1 MLIDTDG
8 KGAWSFIAY
17 ILKVIKISALLKIAK
32 DLFKETLFVFTNFPF
47 MNLYFVD
54 SFTDSL
60 FSGNPAGV
68 LITSEWL
75 SDKLMQS
82 IAAENNLAETAFV
95 VPEANDFGIRW
106 FTPVTEVDLCGHAT
120 LASAYVMFNEL
131 DYPKKSIHFHS
142 KSGLLSVTKDGDWLT
157 LDFPADTMHATELT
171 PDLQKTTSAN
181 ILEAYK
187 GRSDYMLVLPDEKA
201 VHDSHF
207 NLGEIKKL
215 GNRGVIFT
223 AEGSD
228 VDFVSRFFAPAVGV
242 DEDPVTG
249 SAHTSLTP
257 YWVGRLGKNNL
268 TAKQLSARGG
278 FLKCTLQGDRVLM
291 SGQARLYMK
300 GKINIE

>member
-1 MLIDTDG
+1 
-8 KGAWSFIAY
+8 
-17 ILKVIKISALLKIAK
+17 
-32 DLFKETLFVFTNFPF
+32 
-47 MNLYFVD
+47 MNIYFVD
-54 SFTDSL
+54 SFTDTL

-95 VPEANDFGIRW
+95 VPESGDFGIRW
-106 FTPVTEVDLCGHAT
+106 FTPVAEVDLCGHAT
-120 LASAYVMFNEL
+120 LASAFVMFNEL
-131 DYPKKSIHFHS
+131 EYPKKSIHFNS
-142 KSGLLSVTKDGDWLT
+142 KSGILSVTKDEDWLT
-157 LDFPADTMHATELT
+157 LDFPADTLHPEDLT
-171 PDLQKTTSAN
+171 PALQKTTTAN
-181 ILEAYK
+181 ILESYK
-187 GRSDYMLVLPDEKA
+187 GRSDYLLVLPDEKA
-201 VHDSHF
+201 VRDSHYHLDAIRQ
-207 NLGEIKKL
+207 LG
-215 GNRGVIFT
+215 GRGVIFT

-257 YWVGRLGKNNL
+257 YWVGRLGKNDL

-278 FLKCTLQGDRVLM
+278 FLKCTLQGERVLM